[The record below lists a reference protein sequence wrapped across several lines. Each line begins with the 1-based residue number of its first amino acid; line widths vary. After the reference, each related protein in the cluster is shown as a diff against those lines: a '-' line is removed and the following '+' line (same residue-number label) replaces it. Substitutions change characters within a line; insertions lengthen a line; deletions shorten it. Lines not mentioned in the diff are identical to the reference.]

1 MSIYTDPMVVQ
12 TEIDRRFE
20 LAGVDPYVRDSNHTS
35 HVRDLP
41 ARPLGA
47 HPLAA
52 FVARLVGG
60 GAAPSTKRSGR
71 GTAVASRPRHP

>member
-20 LAGVDPYVRDSNHTS
+20 LAGVDPHVRNSHHTS
-35 HVRDLP
+35 HLRDLP
-41 ARPLGA
+41 ARPLGS

-60 GAAPSTKRSGR
+60 GATPSPQRSGR
-71 GTAVASRPRHP
+71 GSVVAGRPRHP

>member
-1 MSIYTDPMVVQ
+1 MSLYTNPMTVQ

-20 LAGVDPYVRDSNHTS
+20 LAGVDPYDRHHRDQHR
-35 HVRDLP
+35 RDLP
-41 ARPLGA
+41 SRPLAA

-60 GAAPSTKRSGR
+60 PENTTAARPRRTTVTSGA
-71 GTAVASRPRHP
+71 PRHP